1 MVVINGSLD
10 NLQSSLDFFLSITS
24 KNTIADSKEM
34 KDRFFTMFKN
44 EDSYRDENFL
54 MFQERV
60 SDDYDIVENPTP
72 SLVGEEEVYSCGS
85 CSFADDVIKEEEY
98 PNDSEVYTEDDYED
112 EFIEYDCDGAYLEN
126 EKTLDCS
133 YSNELDNEKI
143 ELDNEIDYSY
153 NEEIISDMEKNE
165 LENENIE
172 LDDDEFVDYSYSEE
186 ENVNLETESDNS
198 YVSEDLDEFE
208 EEDFGWGD
216 YDEEEEVIEEV
227 VEEVG
232 WGSYDEEEEVEE
244 VAEEIPSVWDSD
256 EDAEDEFPSWGNK
269 NYEEEESI
277 WGDVDET
284 LARFD
289 NSINI
294 VEEEEVEKPK
304 NKVVEVKKEVV
315 EEVVNVPKDLRDF
328 VKLYHNCEMSFA
340 LKYFTKKE
348 IDKQLSLGRVFKR
361 KNRLLI

>member
-10 NLQSSLDFFLSITS
+10 NLQSSLDFYLGITS

-34 KDRFFTMFKN
+34 RDRFFTMFKN

-72 SLVGEEEVYSCGS
+72 TLVGDEEVYSYGC
-85 CSFADDVIKEEEY
+85 CSFADDIEEEEY
-98 PNDSEVYTEDDYED
+98 PSDEEVYVEDEYED
-112 EFIEYDCDGAYLEN
+112 EFVEYDCDSSYLEN
-126 EKTLDCS
+126 EKIENNS
-133 YSNELDNEKI
+133 YGTELEAEKNKIDTEIIYSEYEDTFSETEKNDSENENIDLEDDEF
-143 ELDNEIDYSY
+143 IDYTSS
-153 NEEIISDMEKNE
+153 EEENIN
-165 LENENIE
+165 LENENNTSS
-172 LDDDEFVDYSYSEE
+172 SYEE
-186 ENVNLETESDNS
+186 SN
-198 YVSEDLDEFE
+198 EFE
-208 EEDFGWGD
+208 EEENNDFGWGI
-216 YDEEEEVIEEV
+216 YDEDIEEEEYIEE
-227 VEEVG
+227 E
-232 WGSYDEEEEVEE
+232 
-244 VAEEIPSVWDSD
+244 EEIPSVWGNFD
-256 EDAEDEFPSWGNK
+256 EEEVEEFEDESVDEEVDEFSSWGAK
-269 NYEEEESI
+269 DYEEETSI

-284 LARFD
+284 LSKFD

-294 VEEEEVEKPK
+294 VEEEVEEPK
-304 NKVVEVKKEVV
+304 NKVVEVKKEIV

>member
-1 MVVINGSLD
+1 MVVINGSLE
-10 NLQSSLDFFLSITS
+10 NLQSSLDFYLDITS

-72 SLVGEEEVYSCGS
+72 TLVGDEEVYSYGC
-85 CSFADDVIKEEEY
+85 CSFAEDVVEEEEY
-98 PNDSEVYTEDDYED
+98 PSDTEVYVED
-112 EFIEYDCDGAYLEN
+112 ESDDEFVEYDCDSSYLEN
-126 EKTLDCS
+126 EKIGD
-133 YSNELDNEKI
+133 YSSSTELEDEKNI
-143 ELDNEIDYSY
+143 VDNEISY
-153 NEEIISDMEKNE
+153 FDEEDDELVIEKNN
-165 LENENIE
+165 LEEENVYLE
-172 LDDDEFVDYSYSEE
+172 DDEFVDYGGLEE
-186 ENVNLETESDNS
+186 ENINLENESNTSSSYEESDE
-198 YVSEDLDEFE
+198 VEDE
-208 EEDFGWGD
+208 EFGWGN
-216 YDEEEEVIEEV
+216 YDEDDI
-227 VEEVG
+227 VEE
-232 WGSYDEEEEVEE
+232 DKE
-244 VAEEIPSVWDSD
+244 EEIPSVWGSFD
-256 EDAEDEFPSWGNK
+256 EEDEEEEELIEEDSEIEDEVLSWGAK
-269 NYEEEESI
+269 DYEEETSI
-277 WGDVDET
+277 WGDVDDT
-284 LARFD
+284 LAKFD

-304 NKVVEVKKEVV
+304 NKVVEVKKDIV